1 MDVNTPLG
9 GSMPIEAAPVLTYS
23 GTLLTS
29 VAATSTH
36 DYTVAFLGTSDG
48 RVKRAVVETVTSAFE
63 YSDEKISNSGINAD
77 MMFDHQRNH
86 LYAMSDR
93 RVTMLKVQNCQQEK
107 TCGDCL
113 GAKNPYCGWCS
124 LENKCSLR
132 SDCAE
137 AAQDPLYWLSYKSGK
152 CTTITNVYPAQI
164 QRTTARILN
173 LIIDN
178 LPNLDGMF
186 YCAFTAFSKTLIT
199 NASRSA
205 QGVHCPTPQTDLL
218 PVIPPPQHHF
228 TSKLSVRMKVG
239 PDFVATNFTF
249 YDCSSYTSC
258 TSCVSSPFPCDWCVG
273 GHRCTHDTG
282 ENCRNDILVTGVNN
296 QGPSIRSG
304 PGFCPRVSLTANTQ
318 SEILVPSGSSKRI
331 QVKVD
336 NIPQFILSTRFTCQ
350 FNIEGR
356 VKQVN
361 AQLLT
366 DNVYCEAMKFSYGN
380 SAPNTSVSFAV
391 IWDGTKPL
399 DNPENIHGEHLFVIL
414 FAMKGTST
422 VVCCHQSQISLNMIA
437 YMIASAIMEK

>member
-1 MDVNTPLG
+1 
-9 GSMPIEAAPVLTYS
+9 MPIEAAPVLTYS
-23 GTLLTS
+23 GVLLTS

-48 RVKRAVVETVTSAFE
+48 RMKKAVVETITSAFE
-63 YSDEKISNSGINAD
+63 YSDEKIANSAINPD
-77 MMFDHQRNH
+77 MLFDKHHNH
-86 LYAMSDR
+86 VYAMSDR
-93 RVTMLKVQNCQQEK
+93 RVTMIKVQNCHSEK

-113 GAKNPYCGWCS
+113 GARNPYCGWCS

-164 QRTTARILN
+164 QRTTARILT
-173 LIIDN
+173 LVIDN
-178 LPNLDGMF
+178 LPNLEGAF
-186 YCAFTAFSKTLIT
+186 YCAFTSFSKTLIT
-199 NASRSA
+199 NATRST
-205 QGVHCPTPQTDLL
+205 QGVQCPTPQTDLL
-218 PVIPPPQHHF
+218 PAIPAPLHHF

-249 YDCSSYTSC
+249 YDCSSYSSC

-282 ENCRNDILVTGVNN
+282 ENCRNDILVTGVSSV
-296 QGPSIRSG
+296 GPSVRSG
-304 PGFCPRVSLTANTQ
+304 PKFCPRISLNGASMPN
-318 SEILVPSGSSKRI
+318 ELLVPSGASKRI

-366 DNVYCEAMKFSYGN
+366 DTVYCESMKFSYGN
-380 SAPNTSVSFAV
+380 SSPNTSVSFAV
-391 IWDGTKPL
+391 IWDGSKPL
-399 DNPENIHGEHLFVIL
+399 DNPENIHGKDSLCLKWLHVYFTLFFKNHHNVL
-414 FAMKGTST
+414 FERHPLT
-422 VVCCHQSQISLNMIA
+422 
-437 YMIASAIMEK
+437 